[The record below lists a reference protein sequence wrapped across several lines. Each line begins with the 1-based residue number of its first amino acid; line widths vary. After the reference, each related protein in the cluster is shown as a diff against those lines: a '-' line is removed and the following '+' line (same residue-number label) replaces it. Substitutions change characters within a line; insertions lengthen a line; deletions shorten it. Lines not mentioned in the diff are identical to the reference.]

1 MIRESP
7 DNRSLWRHL
16 NNLLKPADT
25 KQIPLEAS
33 TMANF
38 FTNKVQLIRSIT
50 ANAPPPT
57 IGMRQ
62 VPSFSDIDLYTAD
75 EVLHFISR
83 APTKHCCLD
92 PVPTSI
98 VKQCCDILAPV
109 IAAMANKSFE
119 SGEFPE
125 TCQHAV
131 VKPLLKK
138 PNLDPFLPQ
147 SYRPISNLSFV
158 SKLVEK
164 LFLHRL
170 NKHINQNK
178 LLPTHQSAYRK
189 YHSTET
195 AVAIVVDDIRRAI
208 DKGEVCALVL
218 LDMSAAFD
226 TVDHTVLIEVLQ
238 KRYGVKSTALSWMT
252 SYLSRRTQSVNVGAD
267 YSDES
272 SLTCG
277 VPQGSVLGPSEYTM
291 YAEEI
296 DDVVQRDKLRH
307 HMYADDIQI
316 LATMRPAIAEVTS
329 KKAVIE
335 RCVANINDMC
345 ASRRLVTNPDKTEV
359 IWFGTSTNLRR
370 IEGHMAI
377 KLGASDILPSVT
389 VRDLGVVLDTKLDF
403 HAHISRT
410 VSTGFYHLRRIRQ
423 LRHILPRALKQRL
436 VSALILSRVDYCNA
450 VLADLPASTL
460 APLKRLMN
468 AAVRFVADLRP
479 RSSVTAA
486 FRELHWLPVD
496 QRITFKLCT
505 LMYGVVHDR
514 APVYLTDAVT
524 PVSSLPAR
532 SHLRSAASGLFDV
545 PRTNTVHGRRA
556 FSVAA
561 PAAWNSLPQNIRNIE
576 TPQAFRRH
584 LKAHLFEIAYS

>member
-1 MIRESP
+1 
-7 DNRSLWRHL
+7 
-16 NNLLKPADT
+16 
-25 KQIPLEAS
+25 
-33 TMANF
+33 
-38 FTNKVQLIRSIT
+38 
-50 ANAPPPT
+50 
-57 IGMRQ
+57 MRQ

-195 AVAIVVDDIRRAI
+195 AVAIVVNDIRRAI

-252 SYLSRRTQSVNVGAD
+252 SYLSRRTVSQ
-267 YSDES
+267 
-272 SLTCG
+272 C
-277 VPQGSVLGPSEYTM
+277 
-291 YAEEI
+291 
-296 DDVVQRDKLRH
+296 
-307 HMYADDIQI
+307 
-316 LATMRPAIAEVTS
+316 
-329 KKAVIE
+329 
-335 RCVANINDMC
+335 
-345 ASRRLVTNPDKTEV
+345 RR
-359 IWFGTSTNLRR
+359 
-370 IEGHMAI
+370 
-377 KLGASDILPSVT
+377 
-389 VRDLGVVLDTKLDF
+389 
-403 HAHISRT
+403 
-410 VSTGFYHLRRIRQ
+410 
-423 LRHILPRALKQRL
+423 
-436 VSALILSRVDYCNA
+436 
-450 VLADLPASTL
+450 
-460 APLKRLMN
+460 
-468 AAVRFVADLRP
+468 
-479 RSSVTAA
+479 
-486 FRELHWLPVD
+486 
-496 QRITFKLCT
+496 
-505 LMYGVVHDR
+505 
-514 APVYLTDAVT
+514 
-524 PVSSLPAR
+524 
-532 SHLRSAASGLFDV
+532 
-545 PRTNTVHGRRA
+545 
-556 FSVAA
+556 
-561 PAAWNSLPQNIRNIE
+561 
-576 TPQAFRRH
+576 
-584 LKAHLFEIAYS
+584 